1 MTTQSDLIQA
11 FFRGWSQHDRFLWL
25 TTPLGADKLVA
36 ESLHGWESLDHG
48 GFRFQVT
55 ALTERPDVP
64 LDKLIGAPILIE
76 WQAADGQDA
85 RRPFHGHVMAAELVG
100 YNGGLAR
107 VQLVVEPWLALLQ
120 QRVDSY
126 NFVNASVLEISEQ
139 VFAHYARGAVAP
151 AWRWALADPARYA
164 SRSLTAQ
171 AGESDFAFL
180 ERLWAE
186 EGIFYWFEHEGDAQ
200 STNLGKHTLVL
211 ADTNQRFD
219 PAEPEVVGFHQTS
232 DGDPRGGI
240 RHFLNARRWRIGS
253 VARASW
259 DHRSLSTRPSG
270 VRANGAVVPGEDRDV
285 AGPYA
290 FQTTGIGE
298 QRAQQQL
305 DAQRVAALQA
315 EGSGTRRDLRPGLHF
330 AMSQH
335 PSLDASRTFVCLRVE
350 HDARANVGADVHGAI
365 AQRLGEIPPM
375 PDAAPGE
382 TVGYGGAQAL
392 HAAIDAT
399 THAGG
404 ALVDGN
410 EVYRNRFAAL
420 PFDQTYRPLASN
432 GHGARVHPVAVMP
445 GAQTTVVVG
454 AGDPVHTERDHRIR
468 IQHHA
473 QRGQNSASREAHPRA
488 ANAPADRGAGTWTR
502 MVTPVGGDNWG
513 GVSVPRVGQEVW
525 TEWLE
530 GQPDRPV
537 AVAALYNGRGN
548 ADAQHNALAGGP
560 SGSTANAA
568 AWFAGNDHAA
578 VLTGFKTQDMSAS
591 QTGAGGSRQFMLD
604 DTAGQSSAR
613 LYTTDHGSGLT
624 LGHIK
629 QVQDNRRLADRGY
642 GAELSTQA
650 AAALRAGAGLL
661 ISTAPGVNQMD
672 ASTASQVL
680 AQQREMLQGLADFA
694 RKQGAEP
701 GVSTAQPGV
710 ASAGASAASP
720 LAAIDGLQ
728 QSEASIGA
736 TREGNGAGGAGG
748 GGAVAWQHPHL
759 VAHGEA
765 GVVAMTARSHVW
777 ASGTQTALSAGR
789 DVQVTVH
796 GKSSIVAKEGIA
808 LYTHGTS
815 GGSRPVPAVGI
826 ALHAA
831 TGAVTVQAQNAGT
844 LDANAQRAV
853 TVSSAQASVALQS
866 PKRLLLT
873 AANAFLK
880 MEGNDIVI
888 GAPGK
893 ATFHAAQHTLAGP
906 RSANVQLPSMNKP
919 ACVECM
925 RDLAHRHEAIATRG

>member
-1 MTTQSDLIQA
+1 MSTQSDLIQT

-36 ESLHGWESLDHG
+36 ERLHGWESLDRG

-55 ALTERPDVP
+55 ALSERPDVP
-64 LDKLIGAPILIE
+64 LDQLIGAPILLE
-76 WQAADGQDA
+76 WQVADGQDA
-85 RRPFHGHVMAAELVG
+85 RRPFHGHVIAAELVG

-107 VQLVVEPWLALLQ
+107 VRLVVEPWLALLQ

-126 NFVNASVLEISEQ
+126 NFVNASVIEISEQ
-139 VFAHYARGAVAP
+139 IFAHYARGAIAP

-200 STNLGKHTLVL
+200 SANLGKHTLVL
-211 ADTNQRFD
+211 ADTNQHFA
-219 PAEPEVVGFHQTS
+219 PADAEIVGFHQTS

-270 VRANGAVVPGEDRDV
+270 MRASGAVAPGEDRDV

-290 FQTTGIGE
+290 FQTTAIGD

-335 PSLDASRTFVCLRVE
+335 PSLDASRAFVCLRVE
-350 HDARANVGADVHGAI
+350 HDAQANVGADVHGAI
-365 AQRLGEIPPM
+365 AQRLGAIPAM
-375 PDAAPGE
+375 LGAASGEQGAAP
-382 TVGYGGAQAL
+382 AL
-392 HAAIDAT
+392 HAAFDAT
-399 THAGG
+399 THDGG
-404 ALVDGN
+404 ALVDGD
-410 EVYRNRFAAL
+410 EVYRNRFSAL
-420 PFDQTYRPLASN
+420 PFDQAYRPLAPN
-432 GHGARVHPVAVMP
+432 GHGARVHPVALMP

-473 QRGQNSASREAHPRA
+473 QRGQNAASRDDHPRA

-537 AVAALYNGRGN
+537 AVAALYNGQGN
-548 ADAQHNALAGGP
+548 ADAQHNALVGGP
-560 SGSTANAA
+560 SSSTANAA
-568 AWFAGNDHAA
+568 AWFAGNEHAA
-578 VLTGFKTQDMSAS
+578 VLTGFKTQDLSAS

-613 LYTTDHGSGLT
+613 LSTTDHDSGLT

-629 QVQDNRRLADRGY
+629 QVQDNQRLADRGY

-650 AAALRAGAGLL
+650 AGALRAGAGLL

-672 ASTASQVL
+672 ASAASQVL
-680 AQQREMLQGLADFA
+680 VQQREMLQGLADFA

-701 GVSTAQPGV
+701 GTAQ
-710 ASAGASAASP
+710 AGAATAGGATVAAAPP

-728 QSEASIGA
+728 QSQTSLGA
-736 TREGNGAGGAGG
+736 TRAGNGAGGAG

-759 VAHGEA
+759 VAHGAA
-765 GVVAMTARSHVW
+765 GVAALTAQSHVW
-777 ASGTQTALSAGR
+777 TSGTQTVLSAGR
-789 DVQVTVH
+789 DVQVTVQ
-796 GKSSIVAKEGIA
+796 GKSSVVAKEGIA
-808 LYTHGTS
+808 LYTHGMS
-815 GGSRPVPAVGI
+815 GGSRPVSAVGI

-831 TGAVTVQAQNAGT
+831 TGVVTVQAQNAGT

-893 ATFHAAQHTLAGP
+893 ATFHAAQHTLTGP
-906 RSANVQLPSMNKP
+906 RFANVQLPSMNKP